1 MADDEAETWLPL
13 NEASRRLVMTVD
25 ALRSRVRRGLIESRK
40 GNDGR
45 IVVRVSDQ
53 SATGHDVVA
62 NEADDLLRQEL
73 IEARAEADHWRT
85 RAEQARNEA
94 TDHKARL
101 DGKDAVITSLREQL
115 DRERDR
121 ADRLEAELRRP
132 FWRRWFG

>member
-1 MADDEAETWLPL
+1 MANDEVETWLPL
-13 NEASRRLVMTVD
+13 NEASRRLGMTID

-53 SATGHDVVA
+53 SATGHDMVSD
-62 NEADDLLRQEL
+62 EADDLLRQEL
-73 IEARAEADHWRT
+73 VEARAEADHWRT
-85 RAEQARNEA
+85 QAEQARNEA
-94 TDHKARL
+94 TDYKARL
-101 DGKDAVITSLREQL
+101 DGKDDVITGMREQL

-132 FWRRWFG
+132 FWQRWFG